1 MFRFLFGMFI
11 GMVIGAMG
19 VAYLWWQD
27 DQQRAEASFPPPPP
41 QQSSQTS

>member
-1 MFRFLFGMFI
+1 MFRFLFGLFV
-11 GMVIGAMG
+11 GMIAGAIG

-41 QQSSQTS
+41 APQAPQS